1 MFKDKGILKA
11 LWAGM
16 YILCAVLSF
25 VEISDG
31 ATRVLLL
38 VIAILFFAP
47 PGADLWFSLQRKDS
61 GELRLIRNL
70 SILSLA
76 GTTVLLLANVLSVL
90 TSSTALGDVLHI
102 LLVLVSTPMICSHSW
117 AWSLLLWAGLLWGSM
132 AALRRL
138 K

>member
-16 YILCAVLSF
+16 YILCTVLGF

-38 VIAILFFAP
+38 IFSILFFAP
-47 PGADLWFSLQRKDS
+47 AFADLHFSLQRRDGK
-61 GELRLIRNL
+61 EIRLIRTL
-70 SILSLA
+70 SIISLT
-76 GTTVLLLANVLSVL
+76 GTTALLLLNVLSVL
-90 TSSTALGDVLHI
+90 TSSTLLGDVLYYA
-102 LLVLVSTPMICSHSW
+102 LVLVSTPMICSHSW
-117 AWSLLLWAGLLWGSM
+117 AWSLLLWACLLWGSM
-132 AALRRL
+132 AALRKL